1 MARAAGRGVAP
12 LLLAVESAT
21 PALSVALLR
30 GSELLHEQSSA
41 VAGRHAERLLPMIEQ
56 LLQHA
61 SVRESDVEA
70 FAVSIGPG
78 SFTSLRVGV
87 ATVKGL
93 AFATARPAVPVSTLA
108 ALAWSYARERRP
120 WPDDLP
126 IAAVLDARRGELYA
140 ALFDVQGAGPRPL
153 LPGELLAPRLLAQR
167 LPEACRVVGEG
178 AAILRR
184 ELGERLGPGVEI
196 PPDGNIS
203 PSARSVGE
211 IGAVALRAGGA
222 IDPRDLAPDYL
233 RRADAALPSSAVPVD
248 SR

>member
-30 GSELLHEQSSA
+30 GSELLHEQSSV

-126 IAAVLDARRGELYA
+126 IAAVLDGDAYLA
-140 ALFDVQGAGPRPL
+140 AGQVD
-153 LPGELLAPRLLAQR
+153 EAQQMW
-167 LPEACRVVGEG
+167 EAMGQVRSISV
-178 AAILRR
+178 LH
-184 ELGERLGPGVEI
+184 ERLA
-196 PPDGNIS
+196 
-203 PSARSVGE
+203 AR
-211 IGAVALRAGGA
+211 AT
-222 IDPRDLAPDYL
+222 
-233 RRADAALPSSAVPVD
+233 
-248 SR
+248 